1 MRFEVVYSNQT
12 KKCLERIGKLYN
24 ETDKI
29 IVNTPVCSLYLSTG
43 NKLIWFDFF
52 KYYPGNLCAITCK
65 IA

>member
-24 ETDKI
+24 ETDKV

-43 NKLIWFDFF
+43 KLILFNFSNISHD
-52 KYYPGNLCAITCK
+52 LI
-65 IA
+65 